1 MITKL
6 AIWWL
11 RNRNLSVLI
20 GHDITGGEIKARF
33 NKVYLY
39 DSIMKDTVFKD
50 SNDNTFNVP
59 EGKFAYKRVKEA
71 GANG

>member
-11 RNRNLSVLI
+11 RKRKLTVLI

-39 DSIMKDTVFKD
+39 DSNLRDAVFKD
-50 SNDNTFNVP
+50 PYGIPFNVP
-59 EGKFAYKRVKEA
+59 EGKFAYKRAKEA

>member
-11 RNRNLSVLI
+11 RKRKLTVLI
-20 GHDITGGEIKARF
+20 GHDITGGEIKAKS

-39 DSIMKDTVFKD
+39 DSNLKDVAFKD
-50 SNDNTFNVP
+50 PNGIPFNVP
-59 EGKFAYKRVKEA
+59 EGKFAYKRAKEA
-71 GANG
+71 SANG